1 MDAVVGAP
9 LVLLLPVH
17 SWRKGRTRGVPAQSS
32 TVIVAR
38 NRQPIPPLS
47 GGRLRTTITDH
58 DFLRSFLS
66 LSCRQQGEDAMS
78 GASGTSRAAT
88 GARAP
93 RPTACPPGTCS
104 SRTTT
109 PARRSPLR
117 WPPARCSCSGEPKAE
132 CGTYRMRSA
141 ERGMRKKFRATS
153 AECRMLGRRK
163 IRTRKAAV
171 SDRRLDAR
179 PRHLGNR
186 TVLKALV

>member
-66 LSCRQQGEDAMS
+66 LSCRQHVVYEEYPIS
-78 GASGTSRAAT
+78 NKELRITKWASEENARHSVKSFTRFAHFIIGYSLLDIGCSVSFPIYLAAL
-88 GARAP
+88 RQRLRWSEKP
-93 RPTACPPGTCS
+93 D
-104 SRTTT
+104 
-109 PARRSPLR
+109 ARRQIPDADFVWL
-117 WPPARCSCSGEPKAE
+117 CSTCPQRFA
-132 CGTYRMRSA
+132 
-141 ERGMRKKFRATS
+141 
-153 AECRMLGRRK
+153 
-163 IRTRKAAV
+163 
-171 SDRRLDAR
+171 
-179 PRHLGNR
+179 
-186 TVLKALV
+186 